1 MDQAKRIHQYLP
13 DPLRYSKEIFKFG
26 YVRGVILEAALKSE
40 LLMQLKLKFTGV
52 FFYKPMVFILC
63 LMPFALLV
71 MNAINNELGPN
82 PVEEMIRTL
91 GDWGIYFLLI
101 GLSISPARKI
111 LNQTWLIC
119 YRRMIGLFAFFYAS
133 MHFLSYIW
141 FDQFFSVAEIVED
154 IIKRPFITIGFI
166 CFLLLVPLALTSTNR
181 MMKRLKKNWGRLH
194 KIVYPVSMLA
204 LLHYFMM
211 VKADYLVPGVLL
223 VVLSLLLGYRLVLK
237 FKR

>member
-1 MDQAKRIHQYLP
+1 
-13 DPLRYSKEIFKFG
+13 
-26 YVRGVILEAALKSE
+26 
-40 LLMQLKLKFTGV
+40 
-52 FFYKPMVFILC
+52 
-63 LMPFALLV
+63 MPFALLV
-71 MNAINNELGPN
+71 MNAINNNLGPN

-101 GLSISPARKI
+101 GLTISPARKVFN
-111 LNQTWLIC
+111 LPWLIR
-119 YRRMIGLFAFFYAS
+119 YRRMVGLFAFFYVC

-141 FDQFFSVAEIVED
+141 FDQFFNVDEIVKD

-166 CFLLLVPLALTSTNR
+166 NFLLLIPLVLTSTNG

-211 VKADYLVPGVLL
+211 IKADYLVPGVLL
-223 VVLSLLLGYRLVLK
+223 VILSVLLGYRLVLK